1 MFSIITLTGP
11 SGSGKSE
18 ILKMASNL
26 DSSYV
31 ILPKYTTRARRNDD
45 DSSIINVDS
54 LPDNCDYR
62 YTQYGKEYGFSS
74 DAIYECCA
82 KGKKPIVIIND
93 EDTLRKLH
101 NRFGNN
107 VKSYFVHRGK
117 PSLNKLI
124 AICNSRGV
132 TDPDSIN
139 TRFEVANNIYRMYT
153 ENIRLFDS
161 IILNVGTIDETQKIV
176 EQILNSEEDN
186 ANRHF
191 IPQGNK
197 LFIVSGN
204 ASSGKDLIVRAASK
218 IGCITVPKH
227 TSRARNPN
235 DGDEMICQGDS
246 GFNLDKCDLK
256 YTNFGGTIYGIEKDR
271 ILRNLIYGNANQ
283 ILCCSNIEAIRDLKE
298 TFGPAVVPIYIHSD
312 ITPEEYMLA
321 ESKEGSNTRYI
332 MDRIE
337 GFRNA
342 HIDYINNF
350 SLYDR
355 CLIYANDEREL
366 LRQFAGVL
374 GINIKSRA
382 KANEYKEVK

>member
-1 MFSIITLTGP
+1 LTGP

-18 ILKMASNL
+18 ILKMISNL

-31 ILPKYTTRARRNDD
+31 ILPKYTTRARRSDD
-45 DSSIINVDS
+45 DSSIINVDC

-62 YTQYGKEYGFSS
+62 YTQYGEEYGFPS

-93 EDTLRKLH
+93 EKTLRKLH
-101 NRFGNN
+101 NKFGNN

-117 PSLNKLI
+117 PSLSKLI
-124 AICNSRGV
+124 EICNSRGV
-132 TDPDSIN
+132 TDPDIIN
-139 TRFEVANNIYRMYT
+139 SRFEVANNIYGMYT
-153 ENIRLFDS
+153 DNIRLFDS
-161 IILNVGTIDETQKIV
+161 IILNVGTLDETQKIV
-176 EQILNSEEDN
+176 EQILNSENDN
-186 ANRHF
+186 TNRHS
-191 IPQGNK
+191 IISGNK
-197 LFIVSGN
+197 LFIVAGN
-204 ASSGKDLIVRAASK
+204 ASSGKDLIAKAASK

-227 TSRARNPN
+227 TSRSRNPN
-235 DGDEMICQGDS
+235 DGAEMICQGDN
-246 GFNLDKCDLK
+246 GFDLDGCDLK
-256 YTNFGGTIYGIEKDR
+256 YRNFGGTTYGIEKDR
-271 ILRNLIYGNANQ
+271 ILRNLIYENANQ
-283 ILCCSNIEAIRDLKE
+283 VLCCSNIGAIRDLKE
-298 TFGPAVVPIYIHSD
+298 TLGPAVVPIYIHSD
-312 ITPEEYMLA
+312 ITPEEYLLT
-321 ESKEGSNTRYI
+321 ESEEGSNIKYI

-374 GINIKSRA
+374 GINISDRV
-382 KANEYKEVK
+382 KANEYRGVK